1 MTSPIFVEDQLE
13 LLWQRIEEWHKH
25 STTGMSKARYL
36 EIQQQLG
43 HEPDMEKCPPGV
55 EDFPEIVIDA
65 LNIYDRLGNRIY
77 PDVGYVGKDFTN
89 LPIYLKLY
97 QIDNIELFMEILS
110 RLDAHA
116 IKASQQELK
125 RAYDKLKRK

>member
-1 MTSPIFVEDQLE
+1 LTLPIFVEEQIE
-13 LLWQRIEEWHKH
+13 LLWTRLEEWHKH
-25 STTGMSKARYL
+25 TSTGMSKARYL
-36 EIQQQLG
+36 EVKEQLG
-43 HEPDMEKCPPGV
+43 REPDMEKCPPGI
-55 EDFPEIVIDA
+55 EDFPEIVINA
-65 LNIYDRLGNRIY
+65 LNIYDRLGNRVY

-97 QIDNIELFMEILS
+97 NIDNIELFMEILS

-116 IKASQQELK
+116 IKSSQQEMK

>member
-1 MTSPIFVEDQLE
+1 MTLPTFVEEQLE
-13 LLWQRIEEWHKH
+13 LLWQRLEEWNKH
-25 STTGMSKARYL
+25 NENGITKERYVKMQESL
-36 EIQQQLG
+36 GREIDQ
-43 HEPDMEKCPPGV
+43 EKCPPGI
-55 EDFPEIVIDA
+55 EDFPDIVIDA
-65 LNIYDRLGNRIY
+65 LNIYDRLGNRVY

-97 QIDNIELFMEILS
+97 QIDNVELLMEILS

-116 IKASQQELK
+116 IKASQQEIK

>member
-1 MTSPIFVEDQLE
+1 MTLPIFVEEQRE
-13 LLWQRIEEWHKH
+13 LLWKRIEEWHQH
-25 STTGMSKARYL
+25 SASGMSKERYIA
-36 EIQQQLG
+36 IQEELG
-43 HEPDMEKCPPGV
+43 KEVNVEKCPPGI

-65 LNIYDRLGNRIY
+65 LNIYDRLGNRVY

-97 QIDNIELFMEILS
+97 QIDNVELLMEILS

-116 IKASQQELK
+116 IKTSQQEIK

>member
-1 MTSPIFVEDQLE
+1 LPIFEEEQRE
-13 LLWQRIEEWHKH
+13 LLWLRIDEWQKH
-25 STTGMSKARYL
+25 SSTGMSKERYL
-36 EIQQQLG
+36 QIQEQLG
-43 HEPDMEKCPPGV
+43 REPDMEQCPPGV
-55 EDFPEIVIDA
+55 DDFPDIVIDA
-65 LNIYDRLGNRIY
+65 LNIYDRLGNRIF

-89 LPIYLKLY
+89 LPIYIKLY

-116 IKASQQELK
+116 IKTSQQELK

>member
-1 MTSPIFVEDQLE
+1 
-13 LLWQRIEEWHKH
+13 
-25 STTGMSKARYL
+25 MSKARYL
-36 EIQQQLG
+36 EVQEQLG
-43 HEPDMEKCPPGV
+43 REPDMEKCRPGI
-55 EDFPEIVIDA
+55 EDFPEIVINA
-65 LNIYDRLGNRIY
+65 LNIYDRLGNRVY

-97 QIDNIELFMEILS
+97 NIDNIELFMEILS

-116 IKASQQELK
+116 IKSSQQEMK

>member
-1 MTSPIFVEDQLE
+1 MTLPIFEEEQRE
-13 LLWQRIEEWHKH
+13 LLWQRLDEWHKH
-25 STTGMSKARYL
+25 QANGITKERYIKMQ
-36 EIQQQLG
+36 EGLG
-43 HEPDMEKCPPGV
+43 REVDPEKCPPGAD
-55 EDFPEIVIDA
+55 DFPDIVIDA
-65 LNIYDRLGNRIY
+65 LNIYDRLGNRIF

-97 QIDNIELFMEILS
+97 QIDNVELLMEILS

-116 IKASQQELK
+116 IKTSQQELK

>member
-1 MTSPIFVEDQLE
+1 MTLPIFVEEQKE
-13 LLWQRIEEWHKH
+13 LLWQRIEDWHKH
-25 STTGMSKARYL
+25 SAKGMTKEKYIS
-36 EIQQQLG
+36 IQEELG
-43 HEPDMEKCPPGV
+43 RDIDFEKCPPGI
-55 EDFPEIVIDA
+55 EDFPDIVIDA
-65 LNIYDRLGNRIY
+65 LNIYDRLGNRVY

-97 QIDNIELFMEILS
+97 QIDNVELLMEILS

-116 IKASQQELK
+116 IKSSQEEIK

>member
-1 MTSPIFVEDQLE
+1 MTLPIFVEEQIE
-13 LLWQRIEEWHKH
+13 LLWTRLEEWHKH
-25 STTGMSKARYL
+25 TSTGMSKARYL
-36 EIQQQLG
+36 EVQEQLG
-43 HEPDMEKCPPGV
+43 REPDMEKCRPGI
-55 EDFPEIVIDA
+55 EDFPEIVINA
-65 LNIYDRLGNRIY
+65 LNIYDRLGNRVY

-97 QIDNIELFMEILS
+97 NIDNIELFMEILS

-116 IKASQQELK
+116 IKSSQQEMK